1 MSHLTGGIAVGAL
14 RRGFNAELFVG
25 QYGLYRNELL
35 EPDQSLL
42 AFAPNVIV
50 VAIDVRDMN
59 LELALESAHED
70 VGLAIDTPQI
80 SELVRLW
87 RKARLNFGAT
97 IIQQT
102 LLNSHHNM
110 FGSYEGLVPA
120 APYCAIEL
128 FNARLRE
135 VAAEERVL
143 LLDIALHA
151 AQKGH
156 ENIIDPVRWHQA
168 KQLVE
173 SGPFRLMV
181 R

>member
-1 MSHLTGGIAVGAL
+1 MSSLPVDCDALCGPTVKISLLSSHTMSHLTGGIAVGAL

-35 EPDQSLL
+35 EPDERLL
-42 AFAPNVIV
+42 AFGPNVIV

-70 VGLAIDTPQI
+70 VRLAVDAQI

-110 FGSYEGLVPA
+110 FGS
-120 APYCAIEL
+120 
-128 FNARLRE
+128 
-135 VAAEERVL
+135 
-143 LLDIALHA
+143 
-151 AQKGH
+151 
-156 ENIIDPVRWHQA
+156 
-168 KQLVE
+168 
-173 SGPFRLMV
+173 
-181 R
+181 